1 MASQGSPRRKSRPR
15 PGGAGADL
23 RRNWELQNSPYTFEG
38 QMEGL
43 GRFGRGLAGAS
54 PRTRLM
60 AKVVAAVF
68 ILPFVVGLVTWIV
81 D

>member
-1 MASQGSPRRKSRPR
+1 
-15 PGGAGADL
+15 
-23 RRNWELQNSPYTFEG
+23 
-38 QMEGL
+38 MEGL
-43 GRFGRGLAGAS
+43 GRLGRGLAGAS

-68 ILPFVVGLVTWIV
+68 ILPFVAGLVSWIV